1 MADKSSARITAGNE
15 LDAMNTLIKS
25 AKTLGAD
32 GADVILAGSVSLSV
46 SCRLGALEDIER
58 SESQDL
64 GLRVFVGQQQA
75 TVSSSDTS
83 SAALQELAERA
94 VAMAKAAPEDPY
106 CGLADK
112 TLLETDAQNLDLA
125 DSYEPDAKEL
135 EKLAMATEEAAQAI
149 KGITNSG
156 GAGASYGLTA
166 IALATSDGFNGQ
178 YQRSSYGMGVS
189 VIAGEGT
196 GMESDYAQTM
206 VRHFEDMESA
216 KEIGELAGN
225 RTVARLNP
233 RKVETTEVP
242 VIYHPRCGRSL
253 LGHLSGA
260 INGNSVARGTSFLK
274 DRMDQLVFGSEI
286 TVVDDPHRP
295 RGLASKPFD
304 GEGVHC
310 QRRNLIDS
318 GQLTSWLLCTS
329 SARQLDLQTTGHAA
343 RGTSAPPAASS
354 NNLYMEPSEVS
365 PDDLMADIKE
375 GFFITDL
382 IGMGVNGVTGDYSR
396 GASGFWIENGEIA
409 FAVSELTVAG
419 NLKDMFMHLTPAND
433 LEFRYGTNVPTL
445 RIEGMTVAGK

>member
-1 MADKSSARITAGNE
+1 MADNSSAKIAPGDE
-15 LDAMNTLIKS
+15 LNAMNSLIRK
-25 AKTLGAD
+25 AKALGAD
-32 GADVILAGSVSLSV
+32 SADVILAGSVSLSV

-83 SAALQELAERA
+83 SSALQELAERA

-125 DSYEPDAKEL
+125 DSYEPDTKEL
-135 EKLAMATEEAAQAI
+135 ERLAIEAEDAAQAI
-149 KGITNSG
+149 EGITNSD
-156 GAGASYGLTA
+156 GAGASYGLTE

-178 YQRSSYGMGVS
+178 YQRSSYGMSVS

-216 KEIGELAGN
+216 REIGELAGN

-242 VIYHPRCGRSL
+242 VIYHPRCGGSL
-253 LGHLSGA
+253 LRHLSGA
-260 INGNSVARGTSFLK
+260 INGNAVARGTSFLK
-274 DRMDQLVFGSEI
+274 DRMDQAIFGSEI

-310 QRRNLIDS
+310 QRRNLIDN

-329 SARQLDLQTTGHAA
+329 SARQLDLQTTGHAT

-354 NNLYMEPSEVS
+354 NNLYMEPGEIS

-396 GASGFWIENGEIA
+396 GASGFWIENGEIT

>member
-1 MADKSSARITAGNE
+1 MADKSSARITSGNE
-15 LDAMNTLIKS
+15 LDAMNALIKS
-25 AKTLGAD
+25 AKALGAD

-83 SAALQELAERA
+83 SSALQELAERA

-125 DSYEPDAKEL
+125 DSYEPDTKEL
-135 EKLAMATEEAAQAI
+135 ERLAIEAEEAAQAI
-149 KGITNSG
+149 EGITNSD
-156 GAGASYGLTA
+156 GAGASYGLTE

-196 GMESDYAQTM
+196 GMESDYAQTR

-216 KEIGELAGN
+216 REIGELAGN

-242 VIYHPRCGRSL
+242 VIYHPRCGGSL

-260 INGNSVARGTSFLK
+260 INGNAVARGTSFLK
-274 DRMDQLVFGSEI
+274 DRMDQPVFGSEI

-354 NNLYMEPSEVS
+354 NNLYMEPGEIS

-396 GASGFWIENGEIA
+396 GASGFWIESGEIA

>member
-1 MADKSSARITAGNE
+1 MADNSSAKIAPGDE
-15 LDAMNTLIKS
+15 LNAMNSLIRK
-25 AKTLGAD
+25 AKALGAD
-32 GADVILAGSVSLSV
+32 SADVILAGSVSLSV

-83 SAALQELAERA
+83 SSALQELAERA

-125 DSYEPDAKEL
+125 DSYEPDTKEL
-135 EKLAMATEEAAQAI
+135 ERLAIEAEDAAQAI
-149 KGITNSG
+149 EGITNSD
-156 GAGASYGLTA
+156 GAGASYGLTE

-178 YQRSSYGMGVS
+178 YQRSSYGMSVS

-216 KEIGELAGN
+216 REIGELAGN

-242 VIYHPRCGRSL
+242 VIYHPRCGGSL
-253 LGHLSGA
+253 LRHLSGA
-260 INGNSVARGTSFLK
+260 INGNAVARGTSFLK
-274 DRMDQLVFGSEI
+274 DRMDQAVFGSEI

-310 QRRNLIDS
+310 QRRNLIDN

-329 SARQLDLQTTGHAA
+329 SARQLDLQTTGHAT

-354 NNLYMEPSEVS
+354 NNLYMEPGEIS

-396 GASGFWIENGEIA
+396 GASGFWIENGEIT

>member
-1 MADKSSARITAGNE
+1 MADKSSARITSGNE
-15 LDAMNTLIKS
+15 LDAMNALIKS
-25 AKTLGAD
+25 AKALGAD

-83 SAALQELAERA
+83 SSALQELAERA

-125 DSYEPDAKEL
+125 DSYEPDTKEL
-135 EKLAMATEEAAQAI
+135 ERLAIEAEDAAQAI
-149 KGITNSG
+149 EGITNSD
-156 GAGASYGLTA
+156 GAGASYGLTE

-196 GMESDYAQTM
+196 GMESDYAQTR

-216 KEIGELAGN
+216 REIGELAGN

-242 VIYHPRCGRSL
+242 VIYHPRCGGSL

-260 INGNSVARGTSFLK
+260 INGNAVARGTSFLK
-274 DRMDQLVFGSEI
+274 DRMDQAIFGSEI

-310 QRRNLIDS
+310 QRRNLIDN

-354 NNLYMEPSEVS
+354 NNLYMEPGEIS

-396 GASGFWIENGEIA
+396 GASGFWIESGEIA